1 MSGIGGL
8 DVSYGARHQ
17 IVRTNV
23 AVVNVDASH
32 AMTESMGK
40 CFFDLLH
47 QGLAG
52 TILEPDFI
60 VPILA
65 GVEATSAWGTD
76 LTTVATSLFEVDT
89 TGNGTDDSTLVNKG
103 PLLRYLG
110 QTPLTVNS
118 GAQAALE
125 TATAQTANL
134 GAFEQEAG
142 NMVLEAVLN
151 TGVCQLGSVGI
162 AASAFGAATTETA
175 TGTAS
180 VALAGTG
187 EMAGAVQSAAM
198 ASAFNGLESGD
209 SHTAGSPEAHVGL
222 LNFIPI
228 AEALTETAIQG
239 GAAMPDLNTNIAAVT
254 AIVTDFETNGR
265 AQANAAAGKATFKN
279 LMAVSDDTQLTGL
292 CIGIASTISICKV
305 L

>member
-23 AVVNVDASH
+23 AVVNVDTGH
-32 AMTESMGK
+32 YMTESMAK

-65 GVEATSAWGTD
+65 GDEAESAYGTG
-76 LTTVATSLFEVDT
+76 LTTASTAVFEVDT
-89 TGNGTDDSTLVNKG
+89 TGNGTSDSTLVNKG
-103 PLLRYLG
+103 PLLRNLG
-110 QTPLTVNS
+110 QTPFTVNS
-118 GAQAALE
+118 GAQASLE
-125 TATAQTANL
+125 TATAQDTLL
-134 GAFEQEAG
+134 GGFEQEAG

-151 TGVCQLGSVGI
+151 TGACQLGSVG
-162 AASAFGAATTETA
+162 AATSAFGAGTVGAA
-175 TGTAS
+175 DTAS
-180 VALAGTG
+180 HALTQLG
-187 EMAGAVQSAAM
+187 EMSGAVQSAAM
-198 ASAFNGLESGD
+198 AAAFNGLESGD

-228 AEALTETAIQG
+228 AEGLTETAIQG
-239 GAAMPDLNTNIAAVT
+239 GAVMPDLNVNIAAVV
-254 AIVTDFETNGR
+254 ALVTDFETNGR

-279 LMAVSDDTQLTGL
+279 LMAVSDDTQLAGL
-292 CIGIASTISICKV
+292 CFGIASTISICKV

>member
-23 AVVNVDASH
+23 AVVNVDSGH

-89 TGNGTDDSTLVNKG
+89 TGNGTSDSTLVNKG

-125 TATAQTANL
+125 TGTVQTSNL

-151 TGVCQLGSVGI
+151 TGLCQLGSVGI
-162 AASAFGAATTETA
+162 ATSAFGAGTVEAGA
-175 TGTAS
+175 TAS
-180 VALAGTG
+180 IALGGIG
-187 EMAGAVQSAAM
+187 EMSGAVQSAAM

-222 LNFIPI
+222 LNFIPL
-228 AEALTETAIQG
+228 AEGLTETAIQG
-239 GAAMPDLNTNIAAVT
+239 GAVMPDLNTNIAAVT
-254 AIVTDFETNGR
+254 ALVTDFETNGR